1 MDEIT
6 PGTSLPLSSLESG
19 DGDTPLDVAAVNVI
33 PVTPLTAHDL
43 ELTEVVP
50 SLPCMIS
57 EPSTSGLGGQ
67 KLPIPVTPHRVYF
80 WINFFLQGFPN
91 GLGYLKT

>member
-19 DGDTPLDVAAVNVI
+19 DEDTPLDVAALNVI
-33 PVTPLTAHDL
+33 PVTPLTAHGL

-50 SLPCMIS
+50 SLPYMIS